1 MVVYNYIL
9 QLLKFLLWLWITIKY
24 VIITMVVDNH
34 RELYMFNHK
43 TSFVDRKYLNN
54 NKVCCFTGH
63 RSQKLPWGF
72 NEQDERC
79 LKMKEELYLEIEKS
93 INEGYGTFLCG
104 MALGFDTICAET
116 VLQLKEKYKFI
127 KLIGAL
133 PCKNQDFKWNT
144 EQKKRY
150 SNLLNQLDD
159 IRCIY
164 EEYNGAECMLERNN
178 YMVNNSS
185 KMIALFNGLPGGTK
199 KTIEYAQE
207 QGLKIVIIKP
217 CIESI

>member
-9 QLLKFLLWLWITIKY
+9 QLLKFLLWLWIAIKY
-24 VIITMVVDNH
+24 VIITMVMDNH
-34 RELYMFNHK
+34 KELDMFNHK
-43 TSFVDRKYLNN
+43 TSFVDRKYSNN

-79 LKMKEELYLEIEKS
+79 LKMKKELYLEIEKS
-93 INEGYGTFLCG
+93 INEGYDTFLCG

-116 VLQLKEKYKFI
+116 VLQLKEKYKFV

-133 PCKNQDFKWNT
+133 PCKNQDCKWNT
-144 EQKKRY
+144 DQKKRY
-150 SNLLNQLDD
+150 RNLLKQLDD

-199 KTIEYAQE
+199 KTIEYAKQ

-217 CIESI
+217 YIESF